1 MEPVIPH
8 KEELREGLRLIKWA
22 LEEDL
27 SGGGER
33 TSTLLID
40 QEKIGRAN
48 IVARQSGTVA
58 GIDIARNVFH
68 TLDPSIQCKGNAVDG
83 DRINTADVLMEI
95 EGNIRTMLSVERV
108 ALNFLTHLS
117 GIATLTAQ
125 FVAAVSGTKAQIFD
139 TRKTIPGWRRL
150 AKYAVRAGGGNN
162 HRINLADG
170 AMIKDNHLAAMTHGT
185 NGENNSD
192 VVPLGEQLTES
203 IIRLREK
210 LPKGIPIVVEVDH
223 MAQYKKVLPICPD
236 IVLLDN
242 MELFELRQAV
252 QFRNELASKVCLE
265 ATGGITLKNIQQVA
279 LTGVE
284 RISVGALTHSSS
296 GLDMA
301 MDWVH

>member
-1 MEPVIPH
+1 MEPVSPN
-8 KEELREGLRLIKWA
+8 KEELRAGQRLIKWG

-27 SGGGER
+27 SGGGDR
-33 TSTLLID
+33 TSTFLID
-40 QEKIGRAN
+40 EEKIGRAN

-58 GIDIARNVFH
+58 GIDIARNVFQ
-68 TLDPSIQCKGNAVDG
+68 TLDPSIRCKGKAVDG

-95 EGNIRTMLSVERV
+95 EGNIRTMLSTERV

-170 AMIKDNHLAAMTHGT
+170 AMIKDNHLAALTHGI

-192 VVPLGEQLTES
+192 VASFGEQIMEA

-210 LPKGIPIVVEVDH
+210 LPEEVPIVVEVDQ

-236 IVLLDN
+236 VVLLDN

-252 QFRNELASKVCLE
+252 RFRNESASKVCLE
-265 ATGGITLKNIQQVA
+265 ATGGITLENVREVA

-296 GLDMA
+296 GLDIA
-301 MDWVH
+301 MDWSH